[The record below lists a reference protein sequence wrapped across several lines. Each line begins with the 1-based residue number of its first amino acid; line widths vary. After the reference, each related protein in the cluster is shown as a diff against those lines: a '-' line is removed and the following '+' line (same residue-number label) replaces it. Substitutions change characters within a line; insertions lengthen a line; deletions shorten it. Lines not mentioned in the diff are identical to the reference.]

1 MPLFVNP
8 INNPLPLYHMT
19 NRIANYPTPGPSE
32 WRKMD
37 WNGMLNF
44 ATHGNEQQK
53 DSLVDFGYS
62 GLPAW
67 MFEELY
73 FLAKGEEWKCDD

>member
-1 MPLFVNP
+1 MSNP
-8 INNPLPLYHMT
+8 
-19 NRIANYPTPGPSE
+19 IANYPTPGPSE
-32 WRKMD
+32 WRKMS
-37 WNGMLNF
+37 WSKMLAF

-53 DSLVDFGYS
+53 DSLTDFAYS

-73 FLAKGEEWKCDD
+73 FLAKGQEWKCDD